1 MSPEDIG
8 DIRTEV
14 QILNTLSPH
23 STLAGIRG
31 VYEDRDNVHIVM
43 DYCSGGELFDR
54 IISKGTFSEAEAA
67 RFFRAMVEMVAHC
80 HSCHVMHRDI
90 KPENFLLTDATD
102 DADLVACDFGLGTF
116 FRAGQVHSSLVGS
129 PYYVAPEVLRR
140 RYGREADIWSLGV
153 VLYILLS
160 GMPPFWGSNDKGER
174 NKSKFMKRH
183 GNRWNKCSF
192 CLLFYSVFFFLS
204 YC

>member
-80 HSCHVMHRDI
+80 HSCHVMQLTMLILWHAISVLELSLERVKCI
-90 KPENFLLTDATD
+90 VPWLGPHTMLLQR
-102 DADLVACDFGLGTF
+102 C
-116 FRAGQVHSSLVGS
+116 
-129 PYYVAPEVLRR
+129 
-140 RYGREADIWSLGV
+140 
-153 VLYILLS
+153 
-160 GMPPFWGSNDKGER
+160 
-174 NKSKFMKRH
+174 
-183 GNRWNKCSF
+183 
-192 CLLFYSVFFFLS
+192 
-204 YC
+204 